1 MLVDNIPDIF
11 IPEIENSP
19 EILVHDFRMTTDN
32 VKSKVNLRMHM
43 FSFLQIGKKEVHF
56 AETSVRVDKNQSIL
70 TTKGNCLWTELLD
83 TENSYYCKL
92 FFFSEKE
99 TSTNLSLSRVDG
111 SHCSTAVLKRT
122 KLCVV
127 SIPVAPSFCS
137 ASAAANFS
145 KPELVE
151 RATTT
156 ISVFGSTP
164 PVRFLFAVV
173 NEQDHIL
180 KKGQQPQ
187 VVLPPVFVFVLTPT
201 QKPDF

>member
-1 MLVDNIPDIF
+1 MK
-11 IPEIENSP
+11 EGE
-19 EILVHDFRMTTDN
+19 
-32 VKSKVNLRMHM
+32 
-43 FSFLQIGKKEVHF
+43 GKK
-56 AETSVRVDKNQSIL
+56 
-70 TTKGNCLWTELLD
+70 KGDGERERERKGKGEREGEGGDGEKGWRRCPPFF
-83 TENSYYCKL
+83 